1 MEHELAA
8 ILSADVKGYSRLQ
21 KEGQTMAVKTPTL
34 DDLARIAEGFS
45 LRVNK
50 EDLESFRGLM
60 GGMLASYARLDELTE
75 PTLPVKYPRS
85 PGFRPQPED
94 NLLGAWYWRTEIKG
108 APSGPLAGKTV
119 AIKDNVCVAGVPMMN
134 GSSVLEGYVPEI
146 DATVVTRILDGGGT
160 ILGKAVCENL
170 CASGGS
176 HTSATGPVRNPYDPQ
191 RSAGGSSSG
200 SAALVAVGAV
210 DLAIGGD
217 QGGSIRMPS
226 CWCGICGLKPTYGLV
241 PYTGIF
247 PIELT
252 LDHTGPMA
260 RTVAEVA
267 LLLEVLAGPDGLD
280 PRQHAGLTGEAYSH
294 ALTGNLRG
302 LRLGLVPEGFGWPEV
317 SEPDVDAC
325 VTEAAQAFM
334 RLGAEVKRVSI
345 PWHRDG
351 RHVMIAI
358 ATEGATMLMVL
369 GNSMGTNWKGHYT
382 TSLLDAYAR
391 GRLTRANDLPE
402 TVKLFT
408 LLGSYMQ
415 EHYHGRYYAKA
426 QNLARVLTAA
436 YDTALGECDL

>member
-1 MEHELAA
+1 
-8 ILSADVKGYSRLQ
+8 
-21 KEGQTMAVKTPTL
+21 MAVKTPTL
-34 DDLARIAEGFS
+34 DDLARIAERLS
-45 LRVNK
+45 LSTTR
-50 EDLESFRGLM
+50 EDLASFRGLM
-60 GGMLASYARLDELTE
+60 GNALASYARLDELTE
-75 PTLPVKYPRS
+75 PTLPVTYPRS
-85 PGFRPQPED
+85 PGFRPQPAD
-94 NLLGAWYWRTEIKG
+94 NPLGAWYWRTEIRG
-108 APSGPLAGKTV
+108 APAGPLAGKTV

-134 GSSVLEGYVPEI
+134 GCSVLEGYVPEI
-146 DATVVTRILDGGGT
+146 DATIVTRILDAGGT

-170 CASGGS
+170 CLSGGS
-176 HTSATGPVRNPYDPQ
+176 HTSATGPVHNPHDLS

-200 SAALVAVGAV
+200 SAALVAAGAV

-226 CWCGICGLKPTYGLV
+226 CWCGIYGLKPTYGLV

-280 PRQHAGLTGEAYSH
+280 PRQQAGLMGEAYRR

-302 LRLGLVPEGFGWPEV
+302 LRLGLRPQGFGRPGA
-317 SEPDVDAC
+317 SEPDGAAR
-325 VTEAAQAFM
+325 VTEAAQAFT

-351 RHVMIAI
+351 RHVWSAI

-391 GRLTRANDLPE
+391 GRLTRANDLSE
-402 TVKLFT
+402 TVK
-408 LLGSYMQ
+408 M
-415 EHYHGRYYAKA
+415 
-426 QNLARVLTAA
+426 V
-436 YDTALGECDL
+436 